1 MFAPCTRKKSPI
13 RRISQDIVLQFY
25 PKSPRIKLY
34 ELKEAKRLAEF
45 ELNTALLTN
54 MEVLE
59 CLSRRGGTAVY
70 SVKSTRSEQLY
81 ILKHISVP
89 ESQKQVEAL
98 IFSGAAADNA
108 AAQEYYQ
115 QVVADYQAELELM
128 ETLSNSPNLDCFRS
142 YEIRPKEDGVGFDV
156 FLLAEQRTTLEQYLL
171 QTPMTQSSA
180 VNLAMDLCNALS
192 DLRAAG
198 LIHRDV
204 KPANIYLSPQG
215 HFMLGDIGLAKVE
228 DLKYCSMPE
237 SMLSSYSA
245 PELFELMANVNET
258 IDLYAVGL
266 ILYRIYNGNHAPLED
281 EKTSAKAA
289 DKLRVTGQALPA
301 PMFADYEMAGIIS
314 KACAFKPEDR
324 YQSPDELKE
333 ALVDYMKRNQVGDAP
348 IMPPIV
354 ADDVSVDEE
363 AAQEAVEPVQFANT
377 EEMDDAFKESFS
389 PDNDMLNALI
399 ESVHKDID
407 QDYSSSRSLEP
418 QEDDLPLDS
427 GADKPRKRKKI
438 TKWLPTVLAV
448 VLVLALA
455 GAAVWFFF
463 IRTGTLTIDAME
475 ATERT
480 TNSIT
485 VSIETQEAKDSFEVV
500 CTDAYGNVTR
510 QPYTG
515 EPNVF
520 TDLAAGTQY
529 TISVE
534 GLKRESIAGVSS
546 ISTSTKS
553 TTNIVSFTVNRI
565 TASEMDLSF
574 VVDGTEPEEWTVS
587 YGPTG
592 GQVES
597 RVFTGHTVTLTGLEP
612 DTDYTV
618 TLTDPADLQLTGA
631 TSATGHTIPSVSITD
646 IRAQFIGNNTA
657 TLTWEFTGDAPESW
671 TLTTTGTDG
680 YSDAQTVTENTATLE
695 NLKAGETYTILI
707 TSDSMVRAVSTTIA
721 PNDLTITEL
730 TAKPNETG
738 GLDVAWMCEASS
750 EDTQWLVVYTLEG
763 QESAV
768 EQVTDTSVT
777 LSGLIPAGKYTITI
791 EEASG
796 KPVGGET
803 TTEVTLPEAEEFH
816 DYGFGTA
823 YVSTW
828 LKPNKENWTSRD
840 LATIRTSFS
849 AGETLAFACQSN
861 STVQSSDD
869 TVTAL
874 LVVRDSDGNVVDYY
888 SGQETWSNMWSNK
901 LYVGELTRM
910 PETAGDYT
918 LEIYFNGKLV
928 DTGNPIT
935 FKVTG

>member
-1 MFAPCTRKKSPI
+1 
-13 RRISQDIVLQFY
+13 
-25 PKSPRIKLY
+25 
-34 ELKEAKRLAEF
+34 
-45 ELNTALLTN
+45 
-54 MEVLE
+54 
-59 CLSRRGGTAVY
+59 
-70 SVKSTRSEQLY
+70 
-81 ILKHISVP
+81 
-89 ESQKQVEAL
+89 
-98 IFSGAAADNA
+98 
-108 AAQEYYQ
+108 
-115 QVVADYQAELELM
+115 
-128 ETLSNSPNLDCFRS
+128 
-142 YEIRPKEDGVGFDV
+142 
-156 FLLAEQRTTLEQYLL
+156 
-171 QTPMTQSSA
+171 
-180 VNLAMDLCNALS
+180 
-192 DLRAAG
+192 
-198 LIHRDV
+198 
-204 KPANIYLSPQG
+204 
-215 HFMLGDIGLAKVE
+215 
-228 DLKYCSMPE
+228 
-237 SMLSSYSA
+237 
-245 PELFELMANVNET
+245 
-258 IDLYAVGL
+258 
-266 ILYRIYNGNHAPLED
+266 
-281 EKTSAKAA
+281 
-289 DKLRVTGQALPA
+289 
-301 PMFADYEMAGIIS
+301 
-314 KACAFKPEDR
+314 
-324 YQSPDELKE
+324 
-333 ALVDYMKRNQVGDAP
+333 
-348 IMPPIV
+348 
-354 ADDVSVDEE
+354 
-363 AAQEAVEPVQFANT
+363 
-377 EEMDDAFKESFS
+377 
-389 PDNDMLNALI
+389 
-399 ESVHKDID
+399 
-407 QDYSSSRSLEP
+407 
-418 QEDDLPLDS
+418 
-427 GADKPRKRKKI
+427 
-438 TKWLPTVLAV
+438 
-448 VLVLALA
+448 
-455 GAAVWFFF
+455 
-463 IRTGTLTIDAME
+463 
-475 ATERT
+475 
-480 TNSIT
+480 
-485 VSIETQEAKDSFEVV
+485 
-500 CTDAYGNVTR
+500 
-510 QPYTG
+510 
-515 EPNVF
+515 
-520 TDLAAGTQY
+520 
-529 TISVE
+529 
-534 GLKRESIAGVSS
+534 
-546 ISTSTKS
+546 
-553 TTNIVSFTVNRI
+553 
-565 TASEMDLSF
+565 MDLSF

-612 DTDYTV
+612 DTEYTV

-631 TSATGHTIPSVSITD
+631 TTATGHTIPSVSITD
-646 IRAQFIGNNTA
+646 SHVQFIGNNTA

-738 GLDVAWMCEASS
+738 GLDVEWMCEASS

-803 TTEVTLPEAEEFH
+803 TTEVTLPEAEEFK
-816 DYGFGTA
+816 DYGFTTA